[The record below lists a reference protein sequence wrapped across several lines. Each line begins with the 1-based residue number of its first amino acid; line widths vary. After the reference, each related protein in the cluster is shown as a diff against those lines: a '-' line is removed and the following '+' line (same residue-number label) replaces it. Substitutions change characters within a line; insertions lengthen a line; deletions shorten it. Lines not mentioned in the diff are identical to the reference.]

1 MDMEYAMLWWMLIY
15 LACQYSFLVNITA
28 QDKVWTE
35 MNQNQQTYKE
45 KTGSSNKA
53 LLEYFCLRIF
63 LASFLAQSLKASV
76 HISLGLVVCYI
87 KPGWGLFVYS
97 KVLWL
102 FVYSKSPLRLGDK
115 SSYEP
120 ARLWFFRSVCLYA
133 AMSDSCLNAV
143 RPCSCLSVA
152 DLLFVWLMNHH
163 LSQRGSD
170 FSEACSSVAHNS
182 FHVLPVKLR

>member
-87 KPGWGLFVYS
+87 KPGWGLFVCS

-102 FVYSKSPLRLGDK
+102 FVCSR
-115 SSYEP
+115 SS
-120 ARLWFFRSVCLYA
+120 F
-133 AMSDSCLNAV
+133 
-143 RPCSCLSVA
+143 LS
-152 DLLFVWLMNHH
+152 
-163 LSQRGSD
+163 G
-170 FSEACSSVAHNS
+170 
-182 FHVLPVKLR
+182 